1 MFYLDI
7 LIYILYTK
15 ELSMCSH
22 FFWFL
27 WRENVPLF
35 CLVFF
40 DFGREFYLACLIC
53 ICKLHDWSS
62 LENEYWLLYLN
73 QSELLL
79 SSALV
84 FVVIWE
90 SLGDL
95 AWGRCLD
102 PHPRASNKGNRRKQ
116 QVSSLGE
123 TICVRSETGRQDT
136 CWWDSNSEDL
146 EETAE

>member
-15 ELSMCSH
+15 ELSMSSH

-27 WRENVPLF
+27 WGENVPLF

-53 ICKLHDWSS
+53 ICKLHDWSIV
-62 LENEYWLLYLN
+62 ENEYFIFK
-73 QSELLL
+73 SEWALIV
-79 SSALV
+79 SALV

-90 SLGDL
+90 PLGDL

-116 QVSSLGE
+116 QVNSLGE
-123 TICVRSETGRQDT
+123 TVCVRSETGRHDT

-146 EETAE
+146 KETAE